1 MIRPLKLQ
9 TIKSVGKE
17 DKGTISSR
25 IKGGKGFKGNNKGR
39 QDGIG
44 FKKGSNKPASSSAVV
59 DDGSD
64 SPANYYKTDD
74 SPVAS
79 VTEDDNVFKRRT
91 RGGKRFNKA
100 PEANP
105 GVVTNTS
112 KGLRRPTVG
121 QSQLPGKGLR
131 PFGGI
136 RPLKSQP
143 QGTKPPQVHP
153 QRTRLALGQPQG
165 QRPLQGQKI
174 ALGTKL
180 ALGQRPPRV
189 QGKGEKSAKSSQG
202 QTTQTVE
209 EVKKPASILPGRK
222 LGEKPMPV
230 PAGVKKSFGMRTPIP
245 ASTGV
250 APQMHVNRTKLA
262 FKKPLPNNVRNP
274 PRIIN
279 QRPPASVS
287 PTAPMPKP
295 QLNKPLRPNRPSSL
309 GQFPRP
315 GLEVRSQAAQA
326 NSNSSSSSNS
336 RPVISQFKSVKTVIK
351 QQLKGGGAIRPT
363 MKQQMRK
370 IPSTLGAVQRNNTA
384 EQAQPTARRM
394 VPTMQTPMGKPLLLG
409 SNLSSFNKNTSAS
422 SKMGVNTAPVVEAAK
437 FPKKS
442 VGLQKPML
450 KLRTQD
456 RPQVSVAS
464 QASSRPSRVG
474 APSMLRSFTKPQPS
488 ASATKPQPSA
498 PATKPLPSASA
509 TKPQPSAPAT
519 PAVPAVRKT
528 ERFPPTGRV
537 AQKIEN
543 RFPRVPPARAMPY
556 VPGKVVAPPLN
567 RSDRPTSKST
577 SVAASKFLNQ
587 K

>member
-9 TIKSVGKE
+9 TLKSAGKE

-25 IKGGKGFKGNNKGR
+25 IKGGKGFKGNNRKGRGKGR

-44 FKKGSNKPASSSAVV
+44 SKKGSNKPASSSAVV

-74 SPVAS
+74 EVVAPVTA
-79 VTEDDNVFKRRT
+79 NV
-91 RGGKRFNKA
+91 GGKRFNKA
-100 PEANP
+100 PVANP

-112 KGLRRPTVG
+112 NPLRRPTAG
-121 QSQLPGKGLR
+121 QSQLPGKGPR
-131 PFGGI
+131 AFGGI
-136 RPLKSQP
+136 RTLKSQHK
-143 QGTKPPQVHP
+143 GTKPPQVQP
-153 QRTRLALGQPQG
+153 QRMRLALGAQPQG
-165 QRPLQGQKI
+165 QRPLAGQKI

-202 QTTQTVE
+202 QTTE
-209 EVKKPASILPGRK
+209 AGEVKKPVSILPGRK
-222 LGEKPMPV
+222 LDEKPIPV
-230 PAGVKKSFGMRTPIP
+230 PAGVKKSIGMRTPIA

-250 APQMHVNRTKLA
+250 AAQINRTKLA

-274 PRIIN
+274 PRVIN
-279 QRPPASVS
+279 QRPASVS
-287 PTAPMPKP
+287 ATAPIPKP
-295 QLNKPLRPNRPSSL
+295 QLNKLLRPNRPASL
-309 GQFPRP
+309 GQFQRP
-315 GLEVRSQAAQA
+315 GVEVRSQAAQA
-326 NSNSSSSSNS
+326 NSNSSSSNS

-351 QQLKGGGAIRPT
+351 QQLKGGVGAIRPT
-363 MKQQMRK
+363 MKQQLRK
-370 IPSTLGAVQRNNTA
+370 IPSTLGAVQRNT
-384 EQAQPTARRM
+384 EQAQPAARRV
-394 VPTMQTPMGKPLLLG
+394 VPAMQTPMGKPLLN

-450 KLRTQD
+450 LKVRTQD
-456 RPQVSVAS
+456 APQVSAAS
-464 QASSRPSRVG
+464 QASSRPPRVV
-474 APSMLRSFTKPQPS
+474 APSTVRSLIKPTPSASAIKPAPS

-498 PATKPLPSASA
+498 PA
-509 TKPQPSAPAT
+509 APV
-519 PAVPAVRKT
+519 VPVVRKT

-537 AQKIEN
+537 AQKVEN
-543 RFPRVPPARAMPY
+543 RFPRVPPARALPY
-556 VPGKVVAPPLN
+556 VPGKIVAPPLN
-567 RSDRPTSKST
+567 RTSDRPTSKST
-577 SVAASKFLNQ
+577 SVAATKFLNQ